1 MPLLRIPSKETVY
14 STHANC
20 QLLIIEAGV
29 VSFDDHSFTK
39 DGEGSMS
46 CYCMFLRHDSQH
58 CHHGTPSS
66 HPSLLANTLL
76 LLGDWSKRL
85 GNAAANERE
94 RERHKKKTNKCGP
107 KESRWKIG
115 FVVCIRGLCAMRFA
129 TALFLKS

>member
-1 MPLLRIPSKETVY
+1 
-14 STHANC
+14 
-20 QLLIIEAGV
+20 
-29 VSFDDHSFTK
+29 
-39 DGEGSMS
+39 MS

-94 RERHKKKTNKCGP
+94 RERDTKRKQTNAGQKRADG
-107 KESRWKIG
+107 KSG
-115 FVVCIRGLCAMRFA
+115 LLFVFVVFVRCD
-129 TALFLKS
+129 